1 MNINL
6 TLLSQAVAFGIFI
19 WFTVKFVW
27 PPLLNA
33 IEQRQKTIAEGLA
46 AAEKGKVE
54 LAEANQRVEAAL
66 AKSRSENQTR
76 LAEAEKQ
83 ALALIDQAKKDAEG
97 EKARILAQARTEAAQ
112 ETQRAKEQLRSAVA
126 DLAVQGAEQILKR
139 EVNAGAHAALLTQL
153 KAQL

>member
-27 PPLLNA
+27 PPLLGA

-46 AAEKGKVE
+46 AAEKGKAAEADAKQRIESE
-54 LAEANQRVEAAL
+54 LAVSRTQNQA
-66 AKSRSENQTR
+66 R
-76 LAEAEKQ
+76 LADAEKQ
-83 ALALIDQAKKDAEG
+83 AQGLIEQAKKDAET
-97 EKARILAQARTEAAQ
+97 EKARIVAQAKSEAAQ
-112 ETQRAKEQLRSAVA
+112 EVQRAKEQLRNAVA
-126 DLAVQGAEQILKR
+126 DLAVKGAEQILKR
-139 EVNAGAHAALLTQL
+139 EVNAGAHADLLNQL

>member
-1 MNINL
+1 MHINL